1 MPVRKWGAAMKIVVE
16 KILLPVQ
23 GIDALAREAEAEGY
37 HFIPQTLNE
46 WESGKNRFS
55 GEGEALLGVYAQVGE
70 RAQLVGMGGLTVD
83 PFAGDP
89 GVGRLR
95 RIYVR
100 TKWRR
105 QGIGETLVTELLRLA
120 AEHFE
125 RVRLRAVN
133 AGAAQLYERFGFVP
147 IDDGEA
153 THLFELRKAV
163 G

>member
-1 MPVRKWGAAMKIVVE
+1 MKIVVE
-16 KILLPVQ
+16 KILLPVD
-23 GIDALAREAEAEGY
+23 GIDMLAKEAEAEGY

-46 WESGKNRFS
+46 WESGANRFAQA
-55 GEGEALLGVYAQVGE
+55 GEALLGVYVRVGTKTE
-70 RAQLVGMGGLTVD
+70 LVGMGGLTID

-89 GVGRLR
+89 VVGRLR

-105 QGIGETLVTELLRLA
+105 QGIGETLVAELLRLA
-120 AEHFE
+120 GRHFE

-147 IDDGEA
+147 IEDGEA
-153 THLFELRKAV
+153 THLFELRKAI